1 MVNNQND
8 LRWWLLSNLA
18 SVESL
23 PIIYR
28 ISVIV
33 TFIIFIFCA
42 FSPLIFPRT
51 ATSKLQKFLLSN
63 LIFIISLV
71 TFILA
76 ARWPGFL
83 PPMLNSDEAQF
94 TAGAIKLLKDPV
106 FWRAVDTG
114 SSGPLNVYP
123 LTLPAFFGFR
133 IEYASSRV
141 IGLIM
146 IIAAIVCLYYALSI
160 LYDKSLSRLAIVP
173 VVTTVALM
181 KFFDYVHYTS
191 EHFSVAILSVAL
203 LIVCKYYAGNLSN
216 PNRLIFALGFILGLT
231 PFAKMQSVPIAFS
244 IACIFL
250 HILWLKS
257 SARGQFIRSL
267 AAFFLGGI
275 LFSALVILY
284 LTIFSIHDAFWKSY
298 IQQNLLI
305 YSTHGLMGNLNQ
317 MSFFRKINIFI
328 RMLRRVSDT
337 RILFLLTAIVLILG
351 FPFLIIKRF
360 SLSLNQ
366 EKSNTFCFV
375 YYSLFILVASSYSI
389 IKPGNGFSHYL
400 LFLIIPSGF
409 LIGVFMG
416 ELAKVLQVSQLTL
429 LNLRFF
435 LLTGVIFITVASS
448 FLEVAR
454 TIKSDNVYLN
464 NRRRFAR
471 NYLSPIAKT
480 ILKYASPGES
490 MAVWGWASELYV
502 DTGLVTATIDS
513 VSPWQ
518 ILPGSLQEYFLKR
531 YADDLINSN
540 AKLFVD
546 AVAPRMFFFTDR
558 KTQGHEVFPEIARVI
573 KENYRLVDEVQG
585 VRIYLKK

>member
-1 MVNNQND
+1 MVDNQID

-18 SVESL
+18 SIPSL
-23 PIIYR
+23 SIIYR
-28 ISVIV
+28 ISVIF
-33 TFIIFIFCA
+33 TFIILIFLA

-51 ATSKLQKFLLSN
+51 PTSKLQKFLSSN

-83 PPMLNSDEAQF
+83 SPMLDPDEGQF
-94 TAGAIKLLKDPV
+94 IAGAIKLLKDPV
-106 FWRAVDTG
+106 FWRAVDAG

-146 IIAAIVCLYYALSI
+146 IIAAIVCLYYALST

-173 VVTTVALM
+173 VFTTVALM
-181 KFFDYVHYTS
+181 KESGYVHYTS
-191 EHFSVAILSVAL
+191 EHFSIAILSVAL
-203 LIVCKYYAGNLSN
+203 LIVCKYYAGNSSN

-267 AAFFLGGI
+267 AAFFLGGM

-284 LTIFSIHDAFWKSY
+284 LTIFSIYDAFWKSY

-305 YSTHGLMGNLNQ
+305 YSTHGLGGNLTQ
-317 MSFFRKINIFI
+317 VTFLAKINIFLD
-328 RMLRRVSDT
+328 MLVRVQDT
-337 RILFLLTAIVLILG
+337 QMLFLLTAIALIVG
-351 FPFLIIKRF
+351 IPFLIIKRF
-360 SLSLNQ
+360 SLSPHQ
-366 EKSNTFCFV
+366 EQFNTFCFV
-375 YYSLFILVASSYSI
+375 YYSLVILSASSYSVI
-389 IKPGNGFSHYL
+389 RPGNSFSHYL

-409 LIGVFMG
+409 LIGVFLG
-416 ELAKVLQVSQLTL
+416 ELAKVLQVSKFTRSHLK
-429 LNLRFF
+429 FS
-435 LLTGVIFITVASS
+435 LLTGVVFITVASS
-448 FLEVAR
+448 FLQF
-454 TIKSDNVYLN
+454 TITIISDNFYLD
-464 NRRRFAR
+464 NRRRFAK

-480 ILKYASPGES
+480 ILNYASPGES
-490 MAVWGWASELYV
+490 MAVWGWAPQLYV
-502 DTGLVTATIDS
+502 DTGLIQATRAS
-513 VSPWQ
+513 VIGP
-518 ILPGSLQEYFLKR
+518 LKYFPLRQYFFKQ

-546 AVAPRMFFFTDR
+546 AVAPRMIGFKDR
-558 KTQGHEVFPEIARVI
+558 ETQGHEVFPEIARVI

>member
-1 MVNNQND
+1 M
-8 LRWWLLSNLA
+8 
-18 SVESL
+18 
-23 PIIYR
+23 
-28 ISVIV
+28 
-33 TFIIFIFCA
+33 
-42 FSPLIFPRT
+42 
-51 ATSKLQKFLLSN
+51 
-63 LIFIISLV
+63 

-83 PPMLNSDEAQF
+83 SPMLDPDEAF
-94 TAGAIKLLKDPV
+94 FITGAIKLLKDPV
-106 FWRAVDTG
+106 FWRAVDAG

-133 IEYASSRV
+133 IEYASSR
-141 IGLIM
+141 ILGLIM
-146 IIAAIVCLYYALSI
+146 ITAAIVCLYYALST
-160 LYDKSLSRLAIVP
+160 LYDKSLSRPAIVP

-203 LIVCKYYAGNLSN
+203 LIVCKYYAGNSSN
-216 PNRLIFALGFILGLT
+216 PNRLIFALGFILGTT
-231 PFAKMQSVPIAFS
+231 PFAKIQSVPIAFS

-257 SARGQFIRSL
+257 RSRGQFIRSL
-267 AAFFLGGI
+267 AAFFLGGM
-275 LFSALVILY
+275 LFSALVVLY
-284 LTIFSIHDAFWKSY
+284 LTIFSIYDAFWTSY
-298 IQQNLLI
+298 IEQNLLI
-305 YSTHGLMGNLNQ
+305 YSTDGLGGNVTQL
-317 MSFFRKINIFI
+317 SFSAKIIIFI
-328 RMLRRVSDT
+328 WMLRGVPDT

-351 FPFLIIKRF
+351 VPFLIIKRF

-389 IKPGNGFSHYL
+389 IRPGNGFTHYL

-416 ELAKVLQVSQLTL
+416 ELAKVLQMSQLTL
-429 LNLRFF
+429 SDLRFS
-435 LLTGVIFITVASS
+435 LLTGVIFITFTGSL
-448 FLEVAR
+448 LEFAT
-454 TIKSDNVYLN
+454 TITSDNFYLN

-502 DTGLVTATIDS
+502 DTGLIQATRAG
-513 VSPWQ
+513 VMGPFKSP
-518 ILPGSLQEYFLKR
+518 LQQYFFKQ

-558 KTQGHEVFPEIARVI
+558 ETQGHEVFPEIARVI
-573 KENYRLVDEVQG
+573 NENYRLVDEVQG
-585 VRIYLKK
+585 VRIYIKK

>member
-1 MVNNQND
+1 MINNQID

-18 SVESL
+18 NVQSL
-23 PIIYR
+23 SIIYR

-33 TFIIFIFCA
+33 TFIIFIFLA
-42 FSPLIFPRT
+42 FSPLIFLRT
-51 ATSKLQKFLLSN
+51 PTSKLQKFLLSN
-63 LIFIISLV
+63 LIFITSLV

-83 PPMLNSDEAQF
+83 PPMLNPDEALF

-146 IIAAIVCLYYALSI
+146 IIAAIVCLYYALST

-181 KFFDYVHYTS
+181 TFFDYVHYTS

-203 LIVCKYYAGNLSN
+203 LIVCKYYAGNSSN
-216 PNRLIFALGFILGLT
+216 PNHLIFALGFILGTT
-231 PFAKMQSVPIAFS
+231 PFAKIQSVPIAFS

-257 SARGQFIRSL
+257 RARGQFIRSF
-267 AAFFLGGI
+267 AAFFLGGM
-275 LFSALVILY
+275 LFSALVLLY
-284 LTIFSIHDAFWKSY
+284 LTIFSIYDAFWKSY

-305 YSTHGLMGNLNQ
+305 YSSHGLMGDVNQ
-317 MSFFRKINIFI
+317 LSFFGKINIFL
-328 RMLRRVSDT
+328 RMLRAVQDT
-337 RILFLLTAIVLILG
+337 QRLFLLTAIVLILG
-351 FPFLIIKRF
+351 VPFLIIKRV
-360 SLSLNQ
+360 SLSQNQ
-366 EKSNTFCFV
+366 EKSKTFCFV
-375 YYSLFILVASSYSI
+375 YYSLFILVASSYSV
-389 IKPGNGFSHYL
+389 IKPGNGFTHYL

-416 ELAKVLQVSQLTL
+416 ELAQVLQVSKLTRS
-429 LNLRFF
+429 NLKFS
-435 LLTGVIFITVASS
+435 LLTGVILITVASG
-448 FLEVAR
+448 FLEFATR
-454 TIKSDNVYLN
+454 ITSDNVYLN
-464 NRRRFAR
+464 NRRRFAK
-471 NYLSPIAKT
+471 NYLSPIAET

-502 DTGLVTATIDS
+502 DTGLMQATRSGVIGPLKY
-513 VSPWQ
+513 SP
-518 ILPGSLQEYFLKR
+518 LQQYFFKQ

-558 KTQGHEVFPEIARVI
+558 ETQGHEVFPEIARVI